1 MKTGKF
7 RTITLL
13 GMTLIVLLVMAG
25 CAKGREE
32 QKLQPQQ
39 TAAETAAASGKLES
53 TTGTNKLAAPE
64 ARITGSATAS
74 GKVEPVAE
82 ARTPATSAKDAIQ
95 KQDSA
100 ASPQSLPRLVDVGR
114 GTCIPCKMMAPILEE
129 LKKEYSGV
137 AVIEVIDLRYDRAAA
152 TQYRIRVIPTQIF
165 FDREGKE
172 VWRHQGFMS
181 KDAIIAK
188 FREMGAELG
197 DS

>member
-1 MKTGKF
+1 MKVGKSG
-7 RTITLL
+7 TITLL

-32 QKLQPQQ
+32 QKQRSQEAATEA
-39 TAAETAAASGKLES
+39 TATPGKLET
-53 TTGTNKLAAPE
+53 TTGTNKPAAPE
-64 ARITGSATAS
+64 TGTADSVSAS
-74 GKVEPVAE
+74 GKAKPVAKANKPAPPTSE
-82 ARTPATSAKDAIQ
+82 AGQEQAPAVSAQ
-95 KQDSA
+95 K
-100 ASPQSLPRLVDVGR
+100 LPRLVDVGR

-137 AVIEVIDLRYDRAAA
+137 AVVEVIDLRYNSRAAME
-152 TQYRIRVIPTQIF
+152 YHIRVIPTQIF

-181 KDAIIAK
+181 KDAITAK
-188 FREMGAELG
+188 FKEMGVALG